1 MNRLRA
7 LTLLVVAAAV
17 IPSAAK
23 PADITYKCHTDRC
36 AIQLK
41 GDIEEGDFEK
51 FRNVVEE
58 INSTGLPAAG
68 IILLSRGGNVSEAIR
83 IGRLVRASL
92 MVVRTPEN
100 NITQAIYDA
109 GIDRQPREEVHN
121 EIVRRSYNDGVISRE
136 GWELAG
142 YFVATMIDRRQISN
156 SRQLVDIATAH
167 GWDVSFDT
175 DATCASACALIAVSA
190 VRRSGGPVGLHHIY
204 VENKDIDF
212 SDLNN
217 VLSSGNSE
225 VSNFLAE
232 MRAPS
237 SFLDIMVSTP
247 SQEMEWFALPPYDPI
262 YQEFEVAQCP
272 GLNTAE
278 YNDLLNLQ
286 MLRDIGFYVDNT
298 GNSIRRNLSNAEL
311 RFLDQLEARNE
322 NYRSCKSEL
331 YVSTWRQAQGLD

>member
-1 MNRLRA
+1 MSKLRA
-7 LTLLVVAAAV
+7 LTLLFVAAVV

-23 PADITYKCHTDRC
+23 PADINYRCYTDRC

-58 INSTGLPAAG
+58 INRTGLPASG
-68 IILLSRGGNVSEAIR
+68 IILLSRGGNVSEAMR

-92 MVVRTPEN
+92 MVARTPEN
-100 NITQAIYDA
+100 SVSMAIIQADIN
-109 GIDRQPREEVHN
+109 RQPSVESLNRLRER
-121 EIVRRSYNDGVISRE
+121 IFLGGFD
-136 GWELAG
+136 
-142 YFVATMIDRRQISN
+142 YFIGTMIDRRQISN

-212 SDLNN
+212 SDLNS
-217 VLSSGNSE
+217 VLSSGTSE
-225 VSNFLAE
+225 VSSFLTE

-237 SFLDIMVSTP
+237 SFLNIMVSTP
-247 SQEMEWFALPPYDPI
+247 SQEMEWFDLPPYDPI

-278 YNDLLNLQ
+278 YNDLINLQ

-311 RFLDQLEARNE
+311 RFLAQLETRRDNH
-322 NYRSCKSEL
+322 NNCTSEL
-331 YVSTWRQAQGLD
+331 YVSTWRRAQGLD